1 MNLNLINKTNINNLN
16 NDDDDDDKV
25 FINSIP
31 PSKQGNNK
39 IYTIK
44 YLLSTRNEIQ
54 PIDVNDKL
62 PDKSFWRLG
71 KSRSNDGGGGSGG
84 NTNSGAYKKKGRRGA
99 NYNETWERKT
109 VLVVDQD
116 VIVMV
121 ATDI

>member
-16 NDDDDDDKV
+16 NDDDDDDDDDDKV

-71 KSRSNDGGGGSGG
+71 KSRSNDGGGGGSGG
-84 NTNSGAYKKKGRRGA
+84 NTNSGTYK
-99 NYNETWERKT
+99 RKVDE
-109 VLVVDQD
+109 VLIIMKLGKEKQY
-116 VIVMV
+116 
-121 ATDI
+121 